1 MAETNTIAKDCKAP
15 PILGKDNLYNNWKGE
30 VKIWK
35 ALVSLT
41 EEKKAPTI
49 FMTLTGK
56 AKEAMLNMEI
66 NEMADEN
73 GVKSQEFLI
82 RCV

>member
-41 EEKKAPTI
+41 EEKKPQPY
-49 FMTLTGK
+49 L
-56 AKEAMLNMEI
+56 
-66 NEMADEN
+66 
-73 GVKSQEFLI
+73 
-82 RCV
+82 